1 MRPSAAALA
10 VTQDKKYSPGTR
22 NQCMHHAP
30 PQSSNK
36 LLRGARHRARGCAPC
51 QMG

>member
-10 VTQDKKYSPGTR
+10 VTQEKCSPGTR
-22 NQCMHHAP
+22 NQGMHHAP